1 MLPSKVN
8 EKTQHK
14 LFAKPLRLFW
24 QYFKTGKASFIRRFD
39 FFINKKSKRI
49 CVFDK
54 SSKRTFNADSY
65 FQFF

>member
-1 MLPSKVN
+1 MKKRSINYLQSLCVCFGN
-8 EKTQHK
+8 I
-14 LFAKPLRLFW
+14 L
-24 QYFKTGKASFIRRFD
+24 KTGKASFIRRFD